1 VLSLRACPAHFLT
14 YTTPY
19 PSEPNQE
26 HYHGETH
33 SQPIRI
39 GSRGLKKG
47 ITKPAAVIDHI
58 QKEHGVAV
66 KPGLIH
72 NIKSIEKN
80 KKPTAKPGRKPAKVQ
95 ASSNGVVSISLQDIT
110 TVKGLLIR
118 LGQNGVRDLVS
129 VLS

>member
-1 VLSLRACPAHFLT
+1 MAKRTVNLSELVRAA
-14 YTTPY
+14 
-19 PSEPNQE
+19 
-26 HYHGETH
+26 
-33 SQPIRI
+33 
-39 GSRGLKKG
+39 LKKG

-72 NIKSIEKN
+72 NIKSVEKK
-80 KKPTAKPGRKPAKVQ
+80 KKPKPGRKPAKVK
-95 ASSNGVVSISLQDIT
+95 ASSNGAVSISLQDIT

-118 LGQNGVRDLVS
+118 LGKEGVRDLVS